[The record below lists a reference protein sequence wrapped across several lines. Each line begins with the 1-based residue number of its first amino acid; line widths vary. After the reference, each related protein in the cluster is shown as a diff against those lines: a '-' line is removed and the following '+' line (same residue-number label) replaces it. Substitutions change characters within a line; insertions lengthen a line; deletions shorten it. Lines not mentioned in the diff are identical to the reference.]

1 MSDPNAPAPRGFL
14 NWWQGLIL
22 AVCSAILGVAAAV
35 AIMRGN
41 SASVGNGP
49 SWAMVLLRFVPHFLL
64 LFGILADAFTYE
76 GVYWTGTMV
85 GVLATFAAPLLD
97 KLAAGALAMIAKL
110 FTKPGVEGAV
120 AKGGGLLGS
129 LAAKMKGGGD
139 YEGCSLMSGAM
150 TADDQKSGVPQTM
163 TVTTSILAYYIFDLI
178 TNLSVLDATGA
189 IVASL
194 ALFAGQAAA
203 ISGCVDSIGQAAGI
217 AGLYGIVIGGISFGV
232 INTWAP
238 NYLPSSVLVGSKAAS
253 NVPNGPGR
261 KGLGMSGGNGGGGL
275 AGGNG
280 NPASASTCT

>member
-41 SASVGNGP
+41 SASMGSGP

-64 LFGILADAFTYE
+64 LFGVLADAFTYE

-85 GVLATFAAPLLD
+85 GVLATFVAPLLD
-97 KLAAGALAMIAKL
+97 KMAAGALGMIAKL
-110 FTKPGVEGAV
+110 FSKPGEP

-129 LAAKMKGGGD
+129 LATKMKGGGD

-194 ALFAGQAAA
+194 VLFAGQAAA
-203 ISGCVDSIGQAAGI
+203 ISGCVDSIGRAAAI
-217 AGLYGIVIGGISFGV
+217 AGLYGIIIGGMSFGV
-232 INTWAP
+232 ISTWAP
-238 NYLPSSVLVGSKAAS
+238 SYLPSAVLVGSKAAG

-261 KGLGMSGGNGGGGL
+261 KGLGMSGGAGGGGGL
-275 AGGNG
+275 ASGSG

>member
-41 SASVGNGP
+41 SASMGNGP

-64 LFGILADAFTYE
+64 LFGVLADAFTYE

-97 KLAAGALAMIAKL
+97 KMAAGALGMIARL
-110 FTKPGVEGAV
+110 FTKPGTGEP

-203 ISGCVDSIGQAAGI
+203 ISGCVDSIGRAAAI
-217 AGLYGIVIGGISFGV
+217 AGLYGIIIGGMSFGV

-238 NYLPSSVLVGSKAAS
+238 SYLPSSVLVGSKAAG

-261 KGLGMSGGNGGGGL
+261 KGLGMSGGAGGGGGL
-275 AGGNG
+275 ASGSG